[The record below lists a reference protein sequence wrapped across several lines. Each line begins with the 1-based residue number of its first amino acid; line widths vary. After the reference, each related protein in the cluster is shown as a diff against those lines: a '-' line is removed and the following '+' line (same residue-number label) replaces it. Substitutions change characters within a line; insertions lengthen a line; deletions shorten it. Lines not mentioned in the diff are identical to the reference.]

1 MKNGITVPL
10 SDLLRN
16 FFATRPKDVDGVG
29 NSSALYYQD
38 KLFRQLLGRF
48 ELTGAPDGWDLD
60 YTMEHLFLDGYFAI
74 TDTDVGV
81 IPLRCGYAGLNV
93 FDKPTDIIISNHL
106 LGELRR
112 TIGVDGALVKLQYNY
127 RGIGRILQRYAALL
141 AMCDSSLSVN
151 LINAKVAFIAFAET
165 KAQAETM
172 KKMYDALSCGEPA
185 VFLRGAPEGVRDSFL
200 FNNVKQNFVGGDI
213 QDLKNRITDEFLT
226 EIGIK
231 NTNTEKK
238 ERLVTYEAESRDEE
252 TNCGVAHWITTVN
265 KGLRV
270 ANRLYDMNLKFG
282 IRELESPQEDG
293 KEGVEDELSKPD

>member
-29 NSSALYYQD
+29 NTSALYYQD
-38 KLFRQLLGRF
+38 KLFRMLLGRF
-48 ELTGAPDGWDLD
+48 ELTGAPEGWDLD

-74 TDTDVGV
+74 TDTDIGV
-81 IPLRCGYAGLNV
+81 VPLRCGYAGLNV
-93 FDKPTDIIISNHL
+93 FDKPTEIIISNHI

-112 TIGVDGALVKLQYNY
+112 KIGVDGALIKLQYNY
-127 RGIGRILQRYAALL
+127 RGIERLLQRYATILAL
-141 AMCDSSLSVN
+141 CDSSLSVN

-185 VFLRGAPEGVRDSFL
+185 VFLRGAPEGVRDSFM

-213 QDLKNRITDEFLT
+213 DDLKKRIMDEFLT

-252 TNCGVAHWITTVN
+252 INCGVAHWITTVN

-270 ANRLYDMNLKFG
+270 ANKLYGLNLRFDF
-282 IRELESPQEDG
+282 RELETHREER
-293 KEGVEDELSKPD
+293 EGGAEDELSKPD